1 MNISMYTRYVSLIDN
16 YLEDEQRTTASTEI
30 YCCWIILMF
39 SESFTLHHRIVII
52 SYYQTCNGFLVQCI
66 CMACVVKMINYEC
79 MFLQTDIISPVVL
92 LYWGLFMTSRFR
104 YEGFKN
110 NSFFTS
116 SEVHLACSERLTF
129 VLV

>member
-1 MNISMYTRYVSLIDN
+1 
-16 YLEDEQRTTASTEI
+16 
-30 YCCWIILMF
+30 MF

-52 SYYQTCNGFLVQCI
+52 SYTIKHAMDFLYNV

-79 MFLQTDIISPVVL
+79 MFLQTDIISAVVL
-92 LYWGLFMTSRFR
+92 LYWGLLMTSRFR

>member
-1 MNISMYTRYVSLIDN
+1 MQWISCTMYMYGLRCKNDKLRMHVSTN
-16 YLEDEQRTTASTEI
+16 
-30 YCCWIILMF
+30 
-39 SESFTLHHRIVII
+39 
-52 SYYQTCNGFLVQCI
+52 
-66 CMACVVKMINYEC
+66 
-79 MFLQTDIISPVVL
+79 
-92 LYWGLFMTSRFR
+92 YWGLFMTSRFR

>member
-1 MNISMYTRYVSLIDN
+1 
-16 YLEDEQRTTASTEI
+16 
-30 YCCWIILMF
+30 MF

>member
-1 MNISMYTRYVSLIDN
+1 MQWISCTML
-16 YLEDEQRTTASTEI
+16 
-30 YCCWIILMF
+30 
-39 SESFTLHHRIVII
+39 
-52 SYYQTCNGFLVQCI
+52 

>member
-1 MNISMYTRYVSLIDN
+1 MDFLYYV
-16 YLEDEQRTTASTEI
+16 
-30 YCCWIILMF
+30 
-39 SESFTLHHRIVII
+39 
-52 SYYQTCNGFLVQCI
+52 

-116 SEVHLACSERLTF
+116 SEVHLARSERLTF